1 MLTPKRAILSA
12 RTSSIAPHLPA
23 NILFTSNS
31 TAGLLLA
38 LVLLHEY
45 LLGTAGPWWDYLQS
59 LPHALAFP
67 AAPRRAGEEA
77 PPQLRQMPGV
87 PGSWGV
93 PIPLLWPAHSEEW
106 RWIAGA
112 ESARMVQRANAD
124 PHGKIEGNGMSL
136 VSRYAPVRLL
146 VQRLTMVVLATHPR
160 LLCAHGLTRAAQEPS
175 AALRRRCAGRGE
187 AAARRVR
194 ARVQHRQQPCLCCR
208 HVPRVSRVQR
218 AV

>member
-1 MLTPKRAILSA
+1 MLCAPSVVMTPKQAILSA

-45 LLGTAGPWWDYLQS
+45 LLGTEGSWWDYLQS

-67 AAPRRAGEEA
+67 PARGGDLE
-77 PPQLRQMPGV
+77 PQPLRQMPGV

-93 PIPLLWPAHSEEW
+93 PIPLLWPESSEEW

-112 ESARMVQRANAD
+112 ESARMVQRASAD
-124 PHGKIEGNGMSL
+124 PRGKIEGNGMSL
-136 VSRYAPVRLL
+136 V
-146 VQRLTMVVLATHPR
+146 
-160 LLCAHGLTRAAQEPS
+160 
-175 AALRRRCAGRGE
+175 
-187 AAARRVR
+187 RVR
-194 ARVQHRQQPCLCCR
+194 VPASLRCLGSV
-208 HVPRVSRVQR
+208 VPP
-218 AV
+218 